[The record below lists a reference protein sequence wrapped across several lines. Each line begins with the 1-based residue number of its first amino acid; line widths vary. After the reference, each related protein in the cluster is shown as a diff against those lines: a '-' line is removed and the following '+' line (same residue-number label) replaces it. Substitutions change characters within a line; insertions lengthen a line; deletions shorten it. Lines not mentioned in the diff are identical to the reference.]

1 MVLWWAGAAGK
12 PPGGPFGTACP
23 GTEQGWVAAVQ
34 PGNLSPRMARASR
47 AMRVGTCFPHLP
59 PACQIPGW
67 YPNSSDTRQVLVPN
81 LRPKIYHGSTLG
93 FLPTARIPPSL
104 TPRLLQTSPPV
115 KTPKTMIKLDKASR
129 DEIINRWDRE
139 GSRSLIFMLA
149 PIRFL

>member
-1 MVLWWAGAAGK
+1 MSRSCWKATRRPLWDSVPWHRAGLGCSGPARQPEPQDGSSIKSNESGDVFPSPASCL
-12 PPGGPFGTACP
+12 PNPGLVPK
-23 GTEQGWVAAVQ
+23 Q
-34 PGNLSPRMARASR
+34 LS
-47 AMRVGTCFPHLP
+47 
-59 PACQIPGW
+59 
-67 YPNSSDTRQVLVPN
+67 TRQVLVPN